1 MCQSIWES
9 EDEAIREAH
18 GSRKF
23 CTHHHPALADGKN
36 HAETGPLATIQGC
49 SQSTMETMST
59 LTTATSL
66 PSMPNI
72 NIAAQL
78 FHDKDAD
85 VQEFNIPQ
93 EDENDAE
100 ALPPLKHI
108 WDFAYVQNDPPT
120 GWKCLWCSD
129 LFVPVHA
136 TRALYHVL
144 RLKGG
149 GIKPC
154 KASIP
159 ANYLSRYQAMRDD
172 GESQADSKKCGVEVV
187 DDIVRMQQNLSVAT
201 LLAKQHQ
208 CGSVA

>member
-1 MCQSIWES
+1 MSSVCDWARLDLCHKPQGPASLIKCDAIGCGHLLHHMCQSIWES

-18 GSRKF
+18 GSRKC

-49 SQSTMETMST
+49 SQSTMETMPT

-85 VQEFNIPQ
+85 VQEFNILQ
-93 EDENDAE
+93 EDENDDE
-100 ALPPLKHI
+100 ARPPLKHI
-108 WDFAYVQNDPPT
+108 WDCAYVEKNPPT

-136 TRALYHVL
+136 TRALYHV
-144 RLKGG
+144 
-149 GIKPC
+149 
-154 KASIP
+154 AY
-159 ANYLSRYQAMRDD
+159 A
-172 GESQADSKKCGVEVV
+172 
-187 DDIVRMQQNLSVAT
+187 
-201 LLAKQHQ
+201 
-208 CGSVA
+208 